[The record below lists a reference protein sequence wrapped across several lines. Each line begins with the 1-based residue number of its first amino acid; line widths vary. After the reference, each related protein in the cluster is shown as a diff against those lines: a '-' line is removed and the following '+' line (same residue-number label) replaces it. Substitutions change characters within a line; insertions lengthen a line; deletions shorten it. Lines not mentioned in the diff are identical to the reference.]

1 VLVNGNRIAG
11 FVASG
16 GSGPGQINA
25 GVYLLDRDLL
35 ESMGLPEAFSFERE
49 VLAARLDELR
59 PVAFL
64 TRGMFIDIGVPA
76 DYARAQ
82 HLFAKR

>member
-1 VLVNGNRIAG
+1 
-11 FVASG
+11 
-16 GSGPGQINA
+16 
-25 GVYLLDRDLL
+25 
-35 ESMGLPEAFSFERE
+35 MGLPESFSFERE